1 MFCPYCGKE
10 FPEGVTF
17 CPECGKSVQFLSDK
31 QSQQPQSEESI
42 PNSAPDTADTSGND
56 YKKNRILIIAAICVV
71 ALCVGF
77 FWLASN
83 TSKDPES
90 QSEDMSTEE
99 IPPSEA
105 VVDSSLE
112 NLEWLFELP
121 DNWSSLIKLSDEL
134 SYSVPAEWND
144 PQHMV
149 QTKDKVTVYP
159 CGKNDSRIYYSI
171 EIIRYDAEF
180 TNIQEMLDYEEEK
193 IQKIDPYNNIHQITR
208 LGEKEDDPF
217 HDLIDYAYK
226 DFSGTPR
233 FTYYV
238 YLPWDF
244 KTAIKVSVDFQY
256 YDGMDYQY
264 YIESLGKIVTHASF
278 GINYDKNNPVNIADT
293 SEAAQNEEISDNSEP
308 SETIE
313 DTETQTPPPEEK
325 QEEGNGVDAKEW
337 PTIAELGLDNET
349 MLKIY
354 NDYVAS
360 LADSPDDVFEAA
372 EFEEKNSNRIA
383 KKYGLTAEEA
393 DMVYSY
399 VLMNYDKVASGGKNQ
414 KRSYY
419 KIKFGKFLSAQTTGS
434 TIAIKAKIDSNLTN
448 KMTIEQNYY
457 NVCDLIKN
465 QGLDVYDEVQYW
477 AVADM
482 TSGDEA
488 KVISFTVPK
497 SVIDKIASGNF
508 PDNTLGDY
516 VEDLWIHPSLK

>member
-31 QSQQPQSEESI
+31 QSQQPQQSEEPISD
-42 PNSAPDTADTSGND
+42 PASDTADTSGD
-56 YKKNRILIIAAICVV
+56 DSKKNRIIIISAICVV

-83 TSKDPES
+83 NSKTPES
-90 QSEDMSTEE
+90 QSEDISTEE
-99 IPPSEA
+99 VQSSE
-105 VVDSSLE
+105 VVADSSSD
-112 NLEWLFELP
+112 NLERLFELS

-134 SYSVPAEWND
+134 SYSIPVEWND
-144 PQHMV
+144 SQHLA
-149 QTKDKVTVYP
+149 QAEDKATVYP
-159 CGKNDSRIYYSI
+159 CGKNDSRIYYSF
-171 EIIRYDAEF
+171 EIIRYDTEF
-180 TNIQEMLDYEEEK
+180 TNIQEMLDYEEER
-193 IQKIDPYNNIHQITR
+193 IQKLDSLYHNILKITR

-217 HDLIDYAYK
+217 HDLNYYAYK
-226 DFSGTPR
+226 DYAGTPR
-233 FTYYV
+233 FTYYM

-244 KTAIKVSVDFQY
+244 KTAIKASVDFQY

-337 PTIAELGLDNET
+337 PTVAKLGLDNET
-349 MLKIY
+349 MHKIY

-360 LADSPDDVFEAA
+360 LSDSPDDVFESA
-372 EFEEKNSNRIA
+372 EFEEKNSRRIA

-414 KRSYY
+414 KHSYY
-419 KIKFGKFLSAQTTGS
+419 KIKFGKFLSAQTV
-434 TIAIKAKIDSNLTN
+434 N
-448 KMTIEQNYY
+448 
-457 NVCDLIKN
+457 DL
-465 QGLDVYDEVQYW
+465 
-477 AVADM
+477 
-482 TSGDEA
+482 
-488 KVISFTVPK
+488 SF
-497 SVIDKIASGNF
+497 
-508 PDNTLGDY
+508 
-516 VEDLWIHPSLK
+516 